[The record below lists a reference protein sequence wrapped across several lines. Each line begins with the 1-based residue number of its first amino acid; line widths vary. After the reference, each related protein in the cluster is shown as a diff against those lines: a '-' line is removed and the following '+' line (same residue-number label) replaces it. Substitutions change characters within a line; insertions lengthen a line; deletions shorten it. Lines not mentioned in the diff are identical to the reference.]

1 MYIIKNIFF
10 CFFFG
15 SIITHIITHIIASE
29 LKVGGIG
36 GSSRVV
42 VFVTRIA
49 HQPESDIRGRM
60 ADEVRTVIKVG
71 VVVALVVRALVRAL
85 IRMVLAVVLV
95 VVVLAVLVVV
105 VLAVL
110 AVSWSEC
117 GG

>member
-1 MYIIKNIFF
+1 M
-10 CFFFG
+10 FFFWFG
-15 SIITHIITHIIASE
+15 STQHHSE
-29 LKVGGIG
+29 LKVGGIR

-42 VFVTRIA
+42 VFVACIA

-85 IRMVLAVVLV
+85 LRMVLAVVLV
-95 VVVLAVLVVV
+95 VVVVV
-105 VLAVL
+105 VLAV

-117 GG
+117 GE